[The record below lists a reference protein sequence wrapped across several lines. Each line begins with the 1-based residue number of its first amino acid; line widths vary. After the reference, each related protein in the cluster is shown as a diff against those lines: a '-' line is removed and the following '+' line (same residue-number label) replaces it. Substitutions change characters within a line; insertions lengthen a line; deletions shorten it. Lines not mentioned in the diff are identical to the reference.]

1 MDSVIREIIDV
12 IRGIIGLEPR
22 QPQPVPVPVRVQR
35 ASELSSEDET
45 AIESDESIDA
55 EAPSVGDA
63 SPGIA

>member
-1 MDSVIREIIDV
+1 MDSVIRDIIDV
-12 IRGIIGLEPR
+12 IRGIFGIRPQPR
-22 QPQPVPVPVRVQR
+22 PVPVPVRVHR